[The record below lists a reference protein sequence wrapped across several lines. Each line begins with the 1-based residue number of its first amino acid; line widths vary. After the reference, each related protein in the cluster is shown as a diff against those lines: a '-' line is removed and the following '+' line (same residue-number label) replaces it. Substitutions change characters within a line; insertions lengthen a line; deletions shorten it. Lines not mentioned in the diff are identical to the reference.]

1 MMAGTLLAAIPC
13 VAHSA
18 VLYLG
23 LASGRTYAYTRADG
37 GGWTRSTSADLPDVG
52 YDAVPAFADLDGDGD
67 RDVLIGERGGRLLGY
82 ENTGSNGTPRW
93 ARQAAWDMPVDVGSD
108 AAPALADLDGDGD
121 ADLLVGSTSGDVRG
135 FESMAGNWAERPSWG
150 LGKVGAN
157 AHPALGD
164 INGDGKIDVLVGTG
178 SGAVMA
184 FAGTGNTA
192 GLFVRRVEWDGP
204 QVGQRVAPTLGDLDG
219 DNRPDLIL
227 ADVNAVMTAFK
238 NAGGGVWTISPWAP
252 RDPGSGPAAP
262 VLVAGGLG
270 GAGAPPSA
278 SELTAELVA
287 STLSGPPPLDV
298 HFDATGSSDPDGKQ
312 LTFSFN
318 FGDTPG
324 GSDDGGND
332 DGSDDGGD
340 DGGTPPPSGDA
351 AAVLRAAIADYTHAH
366 DVHYAK
372 HFEQSVPL
380 YLAAVA
386 EFLKL
391 TSVTAPGPVSIK
403 GTNRIDRV
411 SRWYLQAIGHHLG
424 GMYLWHSL
432 ALSIC
437 DRYEMSLQYSWESA
451 AQAVAGGFPGLPPI
465 NGTNGNIEKVKAKM
479 HQNGCAIPAPKPMF
493 ALTAALPT
501 EGTADHTYTVPGTYT
516 ATMTVRAGGR
526 SAMATVEIVVGSG
539 HNAGST
545 PPFGGG
551 DGNSDKAE
559 GFGSGTPGGA
569 GGRQIHVSEPTDAA
583 VRAAFKE
590 ASGGHAIVI
599 FDTAKPIEL
608 SGPLP
613 RLDGPFITIEG
624 NGATLIGTRITRT
637 AASIDVR
644 GHDVIVR
651 NLRLRSG
658 GDNLR
663 ATGDG
668 AYNIVFSHISST
680 GAGDDGISIA
690 YGAHDVTVQ
699 YSFLA
704 GNTRSLFL
712 KYGNTTRLSIHHTW
726 VMKQWIRGPLVSTGV
741 MLDLRNVIVEDWAGW
756 GTCYQAESSGNVV
769 NSLYTLSSYAR
780 SVGGS
785 PTALNL
791 TTSGRVFTAGNVFRD
806 RAHAAEGRETAPL
819 DAPPVTT
826 HSVAEMTDLV
836 HARAGCLPRDAT
848 DQAYIDTKT
857 GWDVSKFSPFRLE

>member
-1 MMAGTLLAAIPC
+1 
-13 VAHSA
+13 

-23 LASGRTYAYTRADG
+23 LGSGRTYAYTRADG
-37 GGWTRSTSADLPDVG
+37 GAWTRTTSADLPDVG

-67 RDVLIGERGGRLLGY
+67 RDALVGERGGRLLGY
-82 ENTGSNGTPRW
+82 KNTGGNGAPRW
-93 ARQAAWDMPVDVGSD
+93 TRQASWDVPVDVGSG

-121 ADLLVGSTSGDVRG
+121 ADLLVGNTSGDVRG
-135 FESMAGNWAERPSWG
+135 FEHTAGNWAERPSWG
-150 LGKVGAN
+150 LGNVGTY
-157 AHPALGD
+157 AHPTLGD
-164 INGDGKIDVLVGTG
+164 VDGDGKIDVLVGTG
-178 SGAVMA
+178 RGAVMA
-184 FAGTGNTA
+184 FAGTGNPA
-192 GLFVRRVEWDGP
+192 GLFVRRAELDGP
-204 QVGQRVAPTLGDLDG
+204 RVGQRVAPALGDLDA
-219 DNRPDLIL
+219 DNRPDLIV
-227 ADVNAVMTAFK
+227 ADVNAIMTAFK
-238 NAGGGVWTISPWAP
+238 NGGGGVWTVSPWAP
-252 RDPGSGPAAP
+252 ADPGSGPAAP
-262 VLVAGGLG
+262 VLAAGGLG
-270 GAGAPPSA
+270 GASGPPA
-278 SELTAELVA
+278 SDELTAELAA
-287 STLSGPPPLDV
+287 STLSGPPPLNV
-298 HFDATGSSDPDGKQ
+298 HFDATGSNDPDGQ
-312 LTFSFN
+312 TLTFSWD

-332 DGSDDGGD
+332 DGTDDGGD
-340 DGGTPPPSGDA
+340 DGSTPPPSGDA
-351 AAVLRAAIADYTHAH
+351 AAALQAAIAHYHHAH

-380 YLAAVA
+380 YMATVA

-391 TSVTAPGPVSIK
+391 TSVAVPGPVSIK

-432 ALSIC
+432 GLSLC
-437 DRYEMSLQYSWESA
+437 DRYAMSIQYSWESA

-465 NGTNGNIEKVKAKM
+465 NGTNGNIAKAKEKLRN
-479 HQNGCAIPAPKPMF
+479 NGCAMPAPKPMF
-493 ALTAALPT
+493 AVTAALPT
-501 EGTADHTYTVPGTYT
+501 EGTTDHTYTVPGTYT
-516 ATMTVRAGGR
+516 ATVTARAGGQ
-526 SAMATVEIVVGSG
+526 SAKATVEIVVGSG

-551 DGNSDKAE
+551 DGNSDRPE
-559 GFGSGTPGGA
+559 GFGASTPGGA
-569 GGRQIHVSEPTDAA
+569 GGREIHVSDATDAA

-590 ASGGHAIVI
+590 ASSGHAIII

-608 SGPLP
+608 AGPLP
-613 RLDGPFITIEG
+613 QLNGAFVTIEG
-624 NGATLIGTRITRT
+624 NGATLIGTKITRT
-637 AASIDVR
+637 AAAIDVR

-651 NLRLRSG
+651 NLRIRSG

-690 YGAHDVTVQ
+690 FGAHDVTVQ
-699 YSFLA
+699 YCFLA

-741 MLDLRNVIVEDWAGW
+741 MLDLRNMIVEDWAGW
-756 GTCYQAESSGNVV
+756 GTRYEAESSGNVV
-769 NSLYTLSSYAR
+769 NSLWTLDSYAR

-791 TTSGRVFTAGNVFRD
+791 TTSGTVFTAGNVFGD
-806 RAHAAEGRETAPL
+806 RANTGPESRATAPL

-857 GWDVSKFSPFRLE
+857 GWDVSKFVPFRLEP